1 MIAEIPTWKKLNM
14 TINEAAEYSGIGIH
28 KLYELTD
35 DPDCSFVL
43 RVGLRR
49 LVNNQEGKNIVI
61 IINIV
66 QKYLV
71 LLMEHVINT

>member
-1 MIAEIPTWKKLNM
+1 MMAEIPTWKKLNM

-49 LVNNQEGKNIVI
+49 LVNKRRFDEFIESSFSI
-61 IINIV
+61 
-66 QKYLV
+66 
-71 LLMEHVINT
+71 